1 VPVDDRAF
9 AACAGAIAE
18 ASRRRVDRLQRELAE
33 QQASAQARGRG
44 HLQRM
49 ADLADRKIQET
60 VAAAGAPKRTRARG
74 PLGDDESFSDRHWL
88 H

>member
-1 VPVDDRAF
+1 MPVDDRAF

-49 ADLADRKIQET
+49 VDLADRKVQEIP
-60 VAAAGAPKRTRARG
+60 AAPERTRARD
-74 PLGDDESFSDRHWL
+74 PLGDDDESFSDRHWL